1 MKYVQ
6 KTEQKFEL
14 NWLQYEQS
22 LEKYLG
28 SKQFKDWIP
37 KKDEQGNQVWFNM
50 KTLQEQFEH
59 PGKAIFLQN
68 SRILKKKAQDELKE
82 NIKPIYE
89 RRIQILET
97 VFDIKA
103 KIAADFKKSRGRIMV
118 GSKEED

>member
-14 NWLQYEQS
+14 NWIQYEQS
-22 LEKYLG
+22 LDKYLG
-28 SKQFKDWIP
+28 SKQYKDWMP
-37 KKDEQGNQVWFNM
+37 KKDDQGNSLWFNI
-50 KTLQEQFEH
+50 KTLQEQYEH

-68 SRILKKKAQDELKE
+68 SRILKKKAEDELKE

-89 RRIQILET
+89 RRLHILET

-103 KIAADFKKSRGRIMV
+103 KIAADFKKSRGSIML
-118 GSKEED
+118 GKEVTY